1 MDAVRNSVEQ
11 LGGRVSVS
19 SKAGAG
25 TVVSLRLPAAAALAT
40 ILVVE
45 VGGARFAI
53 PLDVICETVRVPAE
67 AIKAIG
73 LGRAFVLRAETLP
86 VIDLATLLGI
96 ASGPGARDLKIL
108 VVDAGQGRV
117 GIAVDDFSE
126 RLNVM
131 VRPLTGLLANMPGV
145 SGSTLM
151 GDGSVLLILNLAELI
166 G

>member
-1 MDAVRNSVEQ
+1 MIN
-11 LGGRVSVS
+11 
-19 SKAGAG
+19 
-25 TVVSLRLPAAAALAT
+25 
-40 ILVVE
+40 
-45 VGGARFAI
+45 
-53 PLDVICETVRVPAE
+53 
-67 AIKAIG
+67 
-73 LGRAFVLRAETLP
+73 
-86 VIDLATLLGI
+86 LATLLGI
-96 ASGPGARDLKIL
+96 ATGPGARDLKIL
-108 VVDAGQGRV
+108 VVDAGRGRV

>member
-1 MDAVRNSVEQ
+1 MAVGSVRFAVPLEI
-11 LGGRVSVS
+11 VSE
-19 SKAGAG
+19 
-25 TVVSLRLPAAAALAT
+25 TVRLPAGT
-40 ILVVE
+40 IKPV
-45 VGGARFAI
+45 
-53 PLDVICETVRVPAE
+53 
-67 AIKAIG
+67 G
-73 LGRAFVLRAETLP
+73 LGEVFVLRDQTIP
-86 VIDLATLLGI
+86 VVHLATLLGL
-96 ASGPGARDLKIL
+96 ACDRQKRDLKLL
-108 VVDAGQGRV
+108 VIDAGQGRI